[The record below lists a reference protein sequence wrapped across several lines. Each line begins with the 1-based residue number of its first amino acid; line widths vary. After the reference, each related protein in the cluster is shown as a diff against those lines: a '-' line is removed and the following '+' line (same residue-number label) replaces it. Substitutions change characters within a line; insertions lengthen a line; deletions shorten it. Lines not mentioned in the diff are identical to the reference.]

1 MSIFKRDNNEQT
13 ESADNTTADKGQ
25 PPAAS
30 EKVSNDDTK
39 PQTKMDKARAVF
51 AELFGKEGVQRK
63 DLIEKFI
70 NDCEL
75 TKAGAGTYYAK
86 LKKEHLANIGDS
98 E

>member
-1 MSIFKRDNNEQT
+1 MSIFKRDNSEHT
-13 ESADNTTADKGQ
+13 ESTDNASVDK

-30 EKVSNDDTK
+30 EKISIDDAK
-39 PQTKMDKARAVF
+39 PQSKMDKARTVF
-51 AELFGKEGVQRK
+51 AEMFGKEGIQRK

-86 LKKEHLANIGDS
+86 LKKEHLANTGDS